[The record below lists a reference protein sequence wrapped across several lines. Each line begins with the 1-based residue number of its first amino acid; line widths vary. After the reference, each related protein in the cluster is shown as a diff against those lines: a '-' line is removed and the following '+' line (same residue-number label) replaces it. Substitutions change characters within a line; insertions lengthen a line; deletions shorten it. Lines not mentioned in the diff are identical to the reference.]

1 MSKKHNDHV
10 KKFFNMSYYFWL
22 FGLLF
27 FELVLFLITY
37 FVSKSVSDS
46 YLKITSATFLIV
58 GSLLLLPHLYYWLNQ
73 KVFNSKRFSEN
84 NRNIKFKIKKSDERL
99 IDRFYLNVEY
109 NKHNLRYAQIRSWL
123 WYIAV
128 SLIPVIV
135 AFIIGFTLSFV

>member
-1 MSKKHNDHV
+1 
-10 KKFFNMSYYFWL
+10 MSYYFWL